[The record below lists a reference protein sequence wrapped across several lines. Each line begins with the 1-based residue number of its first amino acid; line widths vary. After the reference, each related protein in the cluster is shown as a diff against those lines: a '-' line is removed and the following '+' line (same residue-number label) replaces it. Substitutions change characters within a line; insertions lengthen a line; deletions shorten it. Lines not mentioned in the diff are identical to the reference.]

1 MTDHPLTDEMIR
13 GIWDKVGNAIV
24 DAKDED
30 LDGKFIE
37 DALIRTAYDLA
48 VEQITEQWEEVIN
61 SPRTDIQMIR
71 EFDKRLRAMRP
82 LHPVREQQEEL

>member
-1 MTDHPLTDEMIR
+1 MMTNHPLTDEMIQS
-13 GIWDKVGNAIV
+13 IWDKVGNDIV

-30 LDGKFIE
+30 LDGFVE
-37 DALIRTAYDLA
+37 DDLMRTAYDLA

-71 EFDKRLRAMRP
+71 EFDKRLKAMRP
-82 LHPVREQQEEL
+82 QQQEEI

>member
-1 MTDHPLTDEMIR
+1 MTDPHPLTDEMIR

-30 LDGKFIE
+30 LDGFVE
-37 DALIRTAYDLA
+37 DALMHTAYDLA

-61 SPRTDIQMIR
+61 SNRTDIQMIR
-71 EFDKRLRAMRP
+71 EFDKRLKAMRP
-82 LHPVREQQEEL
+82 QQQENNQ

>member
-1 MTDHPLTDEMIR
+1 MTHPLTDEDIQS
-13 GIWDKVGNAIV
+13 IWDKVGNDIV

-30 LDGKFIE
+30 LDGFVE

-71 EFDKRLRAMRP
+71 EFDKRLKAMH
-82 LHPVREQQEEL
+82 LQEDK

>member
-1 MTDHPLTDEMIR
+1 MTHPLTDEDIHS
-13 GIWDKVGNAIV
+13 IWDKVGNAIV
-24 DAKDED
+24 NAKEED
-30 LDGKFIE
+30 LDGQFIE

-82 LHPVREQQEEL
+82 QEDNQ